1 MKNIYLLEFHPSL
14 GLASCIPSALE
25 HLLREAR
32 HTCRPTSASAL
43 TLLERRV
50 LQLALDVWLTPAK
63 PESWYSAQL
72 QKDVGSL
79 KGLGGSLA
87 KRMFPPRCYYL
98 ALFLFGSI
106 PLLFGQR
113 SIIVLGLANIFM
125 GFFVHFGPCFQ
136 FIGVL
141 LQLSFKG
148 KCTQVGGKYF
158 LVCYSLTIYIF

>member
-1 MKNIYLLEFHPSL
+1 MSFQFFYNALDCKTVILVLKNIRSGNRLSSSSCKIVINCFFSLSSALKNIYLLEFHPSL
-14 GLASCIPSALE
+14 GLASCIPRALE
-25 HLLREAR
+25 HLLRESR
-32 HTCRPTSASAL
+32 HTCRPTSAIAF

-87 KRMFPPRCYYL
+87 KRLFPPRCYYL

-113 SIIVLGLANIFM
+113 
-125 GFFVHFGPCFQ
+125 
-136 FIGVL
+136 
-141 LQLSFKG
+141 
-148 KCTQVGGKYF
+148 
-158 LVCYSLTIYIF
+158 